1 MSQTLPTS
9 PALPPTTRARL
20 AAVDHS
26 VTHVE
31 WIADWATR
39 EEKYELVDGI
49 PLMSPQEQ
57 PRNYSAT
64 SRLMIRLVAAL
75 GDEWEYHQG
84 SAIEIARGARLTY
97 RAPDLT
103 LLRPA
108 ANLINNPLD
117 PCDVMLVAETLSP
130 STRQD
135 DLGRKRRDYASV
147 GTPNYLIIDRDRT
160 PRLTLLTD
168 PADGDYRTERSAET
182 FTLHIA
188 GHDIEINAAEFIR

>member
-20 AAVDHS
+20 AAVDHA
-26 VTHVE
+26 VTHDE

-49 PLMSPQEQ
+49 PLVSPQEQ

-103 LLRPA
+103 LLRPTA
-108 ANLINNPLD
+108 DLVNNPLD
-117 PCDVMLVAETLSP
+117 PRDVVLIAETLSP
-130 STRQD
+130 STRED

-147 GTPNYLIIDRDRT
+147 GILHYLIIDRDRT
-160 PRLTLLTD
+160 PRLTLLTNL
-168 PADGDYRTERSAET
+168 ADGDYRTEEAGERL
-182 FTLHIA
+182 TLRIA
-188 GHDIEINAAEFIR
+188 GHDIVVDAPDIIR

>member
-20 AAVDHS
+20 AAVDHA
-26 VTHVE
+26 VTHDE

-49 PLMSPQEQ
+49 PLVSPQEQ

-147 GTPNYLIIDRDRT
+147 GISNYLIIDRERT

-168 PADGDYRTERSAET
+168 PADGDYRTECSGET
-182 FTLHIA
+182 VTLHIA
-188 GHDIEINAAEFIR
+188 GHDIVIDAADIIR